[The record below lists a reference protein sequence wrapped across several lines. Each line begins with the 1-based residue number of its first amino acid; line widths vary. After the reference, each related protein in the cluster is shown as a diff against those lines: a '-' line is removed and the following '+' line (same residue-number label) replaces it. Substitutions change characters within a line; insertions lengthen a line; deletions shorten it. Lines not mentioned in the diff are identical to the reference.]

1 MGKFQSKHGETRAAG
16 GRAGGAG
23 ARHSLTLPLPR
34 PPSGAPQ
41 PLQPSSGERALKVS
55 GRRGRGL
62 PPGGTPI
69 PEPSRP
75 WVRGRCRGVSGS
87 AQVPPTPALTLRPE
101 SCAPGRADGVG
112 APGSGTPLGR
122 SARGAHG
129 ASPSHLGSRVSS
141 RRAAG
146 DSFVVSAHPSGRK
159 GTEEAERRGGLEH
172 RARDKQVGVDGCVGE
187 TRTRRCQS
195 CAHGWDGSRRHRP
208 RWPAGCDAS

>member
-1 MGKFQSKHGETRAAG
+1 MRRGPWAG
-16 GRAGGAG
+16 RRGWAG
-23 ARHSLTLPLPR
+23 ARHSLTLPSPA
-34 PPSGAPQ
+34 PSFRRAAAAAAFKRRESPE
-41 PLQPSSGERALKVS
+41 GERAAGQGAAT
-55 GRRGRGL
+55 GRDPDPRALAPLGEGTVPRGL
-62 PPGGTPI
+62 RERACPPNPGPDSPAGVLHA
-69 PEPSRP
+69 RP
-75 WVRGRCRGVSGS
+75 RG
-87 AQVPPTPALTLRPE
+87 
-101 SCAPGRADGVG
+101 DGVG
-112 APGSGTPLGR
+112 APSGGAPLGR
-122 SARGAHG
+122 SALGAHG
-129 ASPSHLGSRVSS
+129 ASPSHLGSRASS